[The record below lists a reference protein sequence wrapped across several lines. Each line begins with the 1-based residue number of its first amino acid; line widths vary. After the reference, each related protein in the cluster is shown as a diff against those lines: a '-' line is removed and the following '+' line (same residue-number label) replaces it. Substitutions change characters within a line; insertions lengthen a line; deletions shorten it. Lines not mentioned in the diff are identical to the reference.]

1 MFFDGIII
9 VVVLVVALMGA
20 MNRLFVELLTFAGM
34 VAGVYVCNHGF
45 VISQFYATVVPNA
58 PGNMA
63 PNVYVGLL
71 VALSLAAWFI
81 AKVFGRIL
89 RIDFPLGFDRWG
101 GALLGAGRGVCIS
114 AVLFYM
120 LPFYIQVHALFSG
133 SLLAKYVSHVSDML
147 LGL

>member
-1 MFFDGIII
+1 MFFDGILVI
-9 VVVLVVALMGA
+9 VVLVLAFMGA
-20 MNRLFVELLTFAGM
+20 MNRIFVELLTFVGM

-45 VISQFYATVVPNA
+45 VISRFYATVIPNA

-71 VALSLAAWFI
+71 LVLCVAAWFI
-81 AKVFGRIL
+81 AKIFGNIL
-89 RIDFPLGFDRWG
+89 RINFPLGFDRWG

-120 LPFYIQVHALFSG
+120 LPFYIQVHTLFSG
-133 SLLAKYVSHVSDML
+133 SMLATYVSQVSDML